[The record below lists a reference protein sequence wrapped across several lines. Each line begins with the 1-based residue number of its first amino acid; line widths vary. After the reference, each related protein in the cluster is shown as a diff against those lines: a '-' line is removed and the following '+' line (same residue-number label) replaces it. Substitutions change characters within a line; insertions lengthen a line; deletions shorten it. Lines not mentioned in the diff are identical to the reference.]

1 MAHEHDDDFYE
12 LTFSQREDKVPLP
25 EPMQLEHI
33 PQRFRQLVWQVIDGE
48 IRESSWG
55 YYGPNYSNYY
65 YDCRDIDRVSFSIE
79 QHLGSIVRS
88 YKFDVLD
95 TLHDEIEEY
104 GPIESAKFFKGLIT
118 GGNYH
123 EVLTLIEF
131 VLRHQYCS
139 KNLRKALIAVFDN
152 APVAYFVK
160 KVTGRFTI
168 MPRMSK
174 ESGEATQQAIQVIQD
189 AGMRGAAT
197 HLSQATEHINTQ
209 QFADSIADSIHAVE
223 SVARQIAPK
232 SRALSPALD
241 SLKKAGLIKHPA
253 LKKAFSELY
262 GYTSDEQGIRHA
274 LLNKDSAEVG
284 VDEAV
289 FMFGA
294 CASFAAYLVNK
305 HRQMQGQEDRGQ

>member
-1 MAHEHDDDFYE
+1 MAHEHDDDFSK
-12 LTFSQREDKVPLP
+12 LTFSQREGKVPLP

-48 IRESSWG
+48 IKESNSSIPEGLFEMAGDSCIPWNRD
-55 YYGPNYSNYY
+55 PN
-65 YDCRDIDRVSFSIE
+65 
-79 QHLGSIVRS
+79 LGSIVKS
-88 YKFDVLD
+88 YKFDVLGM
-95 TLHDEIEEY
+95 LHDEIGEF
-104 GPIESAKFFKGLIT
+104 GPIKSAQFFKELIT
-118 GGNYH
+118 GWSYH
-123 EVLTLIEF
+123 NILTLIEF

-139 KNLRKALIAVFDN
+139 KNKNLRKALIAAFDN
-152 APVAYFVK
+152 TPVAYFVK
-160 KVTGRFTI
+160 KVNGRFTI

-197 HLSQATEHINTQ
+197 HLSQAAEHINTQ
-209 QFADSIADSIHAVE
+209 QFADSIVDSIHAVE
-223 SVARQIAPK
+223 SVARQIDPK
-232 SRALSPALD
+232 SQTLSLALK
-241 SLKKAGLIKHPA
+241 SLEKAGLIKHPA
-253 LKKAFSELY
+253 LKEAFSTLY

-274 LLNKDSAEVG
+274 LLNRDSADVG

-305 HRQMQGQEDRGQ
+305 HRQMKGQEDRDQ

>member
-1 MAHEHDDDFYE
+1 MAHEHDDDFYK
-12 LTFSQREDKVPLP
+12 LTFSQREGKAPLP
-25 EPMQLEHI
+25 EPMRLEHV

-48 IRESSWG
+48 IRESSYG
-55 YYGPNYSNYY
+55 YYGPNYNYGG
-65 YDCRDIDRVSFSIE
+65 DEVSFSIE
-79 QHLGSIVRS
+79 QHFGSIVRS

-104 GPIESAKFFKGLIT
+104 GPIESANFFKELIT

-123 EVLTLIEF
+123 KVLTLIEF

-160 KVTGRFTI
+160 KVTGCFTI

-174 ESGEATQQAIQVIQD
+174 ESGEATQHAIQAIQNAD
-189 AGMRGAAT
+189 MTGAST
-197 HLSQATEHINTQ
+197 HLRQAAEHINAQ
-209 QFADSIADSIHAVE
+209 QFADSIVDSIHAVE
-223 SVARQIAPK
+223 SVARMIDPK
-232 SRALSPALD
+232 AKRTLGPALD
-241 SLKKAGLIKHPA
+241 SLERAKLLHPA
-253 LKKAFSELY
+253 IKEAFSKLY

-274 LLNKDSAEVG
+274 LLNKDSPDVDL
-284 VDEAV
+284 DEAM

-305 HRQMQGQEDRGQ
+305 QHKMQSQENSSQ